1 MSMFVRIR
9 DGRTAYLQH
18 FQIPLQTLSEVHATV
33 RACKMGA
40 GGVGG
45 GEQMREM
52 QFARGAAACGGLC
65 FVASQTVQER
75 GAVRN
80 ASTSVA

>member
-1 MSMFVRIR
+1 
-9 DGRTAYLQH
+9 
-18 FQIPLQTLSEVHATV
+18 
-33 RACKMGA
+33 MGA